1 MPTAGNALELQ
12 VLAACV
18 IGGASL
24 RGGEGTVLG
33 AFLGV
38 IFVAL
43 VNNAMTMLAVSIY
56 WQMIVTG
63 AVLVAA
69 VALDMLVRR
78 RRREEVISK
87 QGGMTE

>member
-1 MPTAGNALELQ
+1 
-12 VLAACV
+12 
-18 IGGASL
+18 L

-43 VNNAMTMLAVSIY
+43 INNAMTMLAVSIY
-56 WQMIVTG
+56 WQMVVTG
-63 AVLVAA
+63 CVLIAA

-78 RRREEVISK
+78 QLR
-87 QGGMTE
+87 

>member
-1 MPTAGNALELQ
+1 
-12 VLAACV
+12 
-18 IGGASL
+18 
-24 RGGEGTVLG
+24 VLG

-43 VNNAMTMLAVSIY
+43 VNNAMTMLSVSIY

-63 AVLVAA
+63 AVLVVA

-78 RRREEVISK
+78 RRTGE
-87 QGGMTE
+87 

>member
-1 MPTAGNALELQ
+1 MSGMPTAGNALELQ

-63 AVLVAA
+63 TVLVAA

-78 RRREEVISK
+78 RSVRES
-87 QGGMTE
+87 